1 MPLIHPPPLTAPIAD
16 PASTVRDFV
25 GTRATQNWSTRGPDP
40 EYMERM
46 TQVWNFMLDR
56 YFRTETT
63 GWERLPT
70 GPSLAIGIHSGTW
83 LTMDAWVFVL
93 SWWRRFGHSRILHGT
108 AHDMLMA
115 MPGLGAFF
123 RNVGVIPASREAVTA
138 ALAARHSVVVWPGGE
153 QDAMR
158 AWSRRYE
165 VDFAGRRGFVKQAIL
180 SGVPIVPVATV
191 GGAETVFVLSEGRW
205 LAKALQFKKLLRS
218 DVAPI
223 VAGLPFGIW
232 PEILPSHIPLPAK
245 ISTEILDPIEVD
257 TDPGRAS
264 DDAYVNRIYGEV
276 QQRIHDGVRRMARQR
291 RLPILG

>member
-1 MPLIHPPPLTAPIAD
+1 
-16 PASTVRDFV
+16 
-25 GTRATQNWSTRGPDP
+25 
-40 EYMERM
+40 
-46 TQVWNFMLDR
+46 
-56 YFRTETT
+56 
-63 GWERLPT
+63 
-70 GPSLAIGIHSGTW
+70 
-83 LTMDAWVFVL
+83 
-93 SWWRRFGHSRILHGT
+93 
-108 AHDMLMA
+108 
-115 MPGLGAFF
+115 
-123 RNVGVIPASREAVTA
+123 
-138 ALAARHSVVVWPGGE
+138 
-153 QDAMR
+153 
-158 AWSRRYE
+158 
-165 VDFAGRRGFVKQAIL
+165 
-180 SGVPIVPVATV
+180 VATV